1 MFLSSSRFQEKNEN
15 VCKKCYFIVMY
26 SSPEEC
32 YQLLV
37 TYIETKVFGYIMQV
51 NTINEVYIA

>member
-1 MFLSSSRFQEKNEN
+1 MFLSFFRFQEKNEN

-26 SSPEEC
+26 SSPEEY

-37 TYIETKVFGYIMQV
+37 T
-51 NTINEVYIA
+51 